1 MGKRRGFLLEKK
13 NSLQDQSKSRAFCDY
28 WPGQTV
34 EMLEIKNKEDHNPNK
49 HAATIQAEN
58 RPESN
63 PSSRDTEEQ
72 YRLYRYKS
80 LTKLP
85 L

>member
-13 NSLQDQSKSRAFCDY
+13 NSLQNQSKPIGFCDY
-28 WPGQTV
+28 WPGQIV
-34 EMLEIKNKEDHNPNK
+34 EMLEREHKEDHNPNK

-63 PSSRDTEEQ
+63 PSSRDTEAQ

-80 LTKLP
+80 PTKLP